1 MKPRTALIIAAF
13 VAIILVVV
21 VVLLTGAKPELAI
34 ARSDIV
40 GGGGLVTELN
50 RAELVD
56 TNATA
61 AVWYRLSSKASRKL
75 ETFSRKH
82 LNQRVRFVIGTNV
95 VVEETMYSV
104 ISDGQLDL
112 FFPTT
117 DQALVVQ
124 KALMEK

>member
-1 MKPRTALIIAAF
+1 MKPRTALILATL
-13 VAIILVVV
+13 VAILLVV
-21 VVLLTGAKPELAI
+21 VVLLTGNSSKFVI
-34 ARSDIV
+34 ARRDIV

-50 RAELVD
+50 RAKLVD

-61 AVWYRLSSKASRKL
+61 AVWYRLSSKAARRL

-82 LNQRVRFVIGTNV
+82 LNQRVQFVIGTNV

-104 ISDGQLDL
+104 ISDAQLDL
-112 FFPTT
+112 FFTNT